1 MYECIIFDV
10 DGTLIDSEEAVLN
23 SLKIVLKEELG
34 RSFSS
39 EELSFAFGI
48 PGDEPLRKLGIKDI
62 DDVIYRWDKYLKKF
76 HHLIKVYPQIEN
88 VLKILKDK
96 GVRIG
101 IVTSKTKRE
110 YNEDFIPYG
119 LGKYIDNVVCADDT
133 LKHKPYPDPI
143 NKFLEISG
151 AKKHTSIYIGDTAY
165 DSKCAHS
172 AGVDFALAG
181 WGAKNPED
189 IPAKFKLKSPEDILS
204 IVL

>member
-39 EELSFAFGI
+39 EELSFVFGI
-48 PGDEPLRKLGIKDI
+48 PGEEPLRKLGVKDI
-62 DDVIYRWDKYLKKF
+62 DGAIYRWNKYLKEF
-76 HHLIKVYPQIEN
+76 YHLIKAYPQIEN

-96 GVRIG
+96 GIRIG
-101 IVTSKTKRE
+101 IVTSKTKQE
-110 YNEDFIPYG
+110 YNDDFIPFG
-119 LGKYIDNVVCADDT
+119 LGKYIDTVVCADDT

-165 DSKCAHS
+165 DSKCAGS
-172 AGVDFALAG
+172 AGVDFALAV
-181 WGAKNPED
+181 WGAKNPDD
-189 IPAKFKLKSPEDILS
+189 IPARFKLNRPEDILS
-204 IVL
+204 IIL